1 MARAIQPVTIAPLS
15 LEQARDLTD
24 EVKADAAALWSKLL
38 TLYEG
43 KAHEALGYTSWA
55 DYYTEEFGESK
66 SHGYR
71 LLEAAR
77 VDRALTDSPMGER
90 PASERVAREMAPVL
104 KDEGPEAVEEVW
116 GEVVEEHGP
125 APTAAQ
131 VREVVETHRAPESAT
146 PEPEYTSCPTCG
158 HRVRADKPLRPRKET
173 S

>member
-1 MARAIQPVTIAPLS
+1 MSEITAIALT

-24 EVKADAAALWSKLL
+24 EVKADAAALWAKLL

-43 KAHEALGYTSWA
+43 KAHEALGYSSWA
-55 DYYTEEFGESK
+55 DYYGEEFGESK
-66 SHGYR
+66 SRGYQ

-77 VDRALTDSPMGER
+77 VDRALTDSTMVER
-90 PASERVAREMAPVL
+90 PTGERVAREMAPIL

-116 GEVVEEHGP
+116 GEVVEQHGA

-131 VREVVETHRAPESAT
+131 VREVVEDHRAPESAK
-146 PEPEYTSCPTCG
+146 PEPQYTQCPTCG